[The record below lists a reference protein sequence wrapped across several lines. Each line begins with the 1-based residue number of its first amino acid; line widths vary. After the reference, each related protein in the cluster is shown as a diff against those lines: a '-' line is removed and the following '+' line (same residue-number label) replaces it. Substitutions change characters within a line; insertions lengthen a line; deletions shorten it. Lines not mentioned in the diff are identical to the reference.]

1 MYANKKVVETLPDF
15 QKKFNSTIAKFMELR
30 Y

>member
-1 MYANKKVVETLPDF
+1 MYANKKVVETSLDF
-15 QKKFNSTIAKFMELR
+15 QKKFNSTIAKFIELR